1 MSTAVCSTSL
11 GKVEITLRII
21 SIVLCTGIV
30 TFAAIALSAILSIE
44 DVFDE
49 YEDIDLY
56 KSGAAW
62 LIFVAGVGIIAES
75 IITTLRLFGIIGENI
90 TVFGIVDV
98 VISSLLAVS
107 LLAGGVANATY
118 GSDNADNYDEIEP
131 FCEQDDINSQL
142 EDFCNDVKKLRDT
155 EIAAA
160 FLSFV
165 GMVEFGALALIMIVT
180 YATKRGGGM
189 I

>member
-1 MSTAVCSTSL
+1 M
-11 GKVEITLRII
+11 
-21 SIVLCTGIV
+21 LCTGIV

-90 TVFGIVDV
+90 TVFGIVV
-98 VISSLLAVS
+98 SIELAC
-107 LLAGGVANATY
+107 
-118 GSDNADNYDEIEP
+118 IE
-131 FCEQDDINSQL
+131 CQN
-142 EDFCNDVKKLRDT
+142 
-155 EIAAA
+155 IA
-160 FLSFV
+160 
-165 GMVEFGALALIMIVT
+165 
-180 YATKRGGGM
+180 
-189 I
+189 